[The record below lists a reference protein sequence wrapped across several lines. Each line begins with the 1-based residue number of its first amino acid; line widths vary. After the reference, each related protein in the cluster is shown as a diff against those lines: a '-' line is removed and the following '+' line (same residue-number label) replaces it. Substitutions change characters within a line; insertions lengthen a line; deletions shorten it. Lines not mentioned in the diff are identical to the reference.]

1 MDHQR
6 ALVVC
11 CVAVEGRSG
20 GVGEALDALYKV
32 GLFFFEL
39 PTGEQI
45 AVAQLKL
52 RMIAIWSREGQPSL
66 SLI

>member
-11 CVAVEGRSG
+11 CVAVEGGGG

-32 GLFFFEL
+32 GFFFEL

-45 AVAQLKL
+45 TA
-52 RMIAIWSREGQPSL
+52 GQPNSN
-66 SLI
+66 